1 MNEEIP
7 PIKELRVILKWIIDE
22 SKLKELIEKEGGIA
36 SKPILENIWKN
47 ETAEKNLELM
57 SRIEEPVEPS
67 VPQPDQTILLRDAKE
82 KFDEVMSLGEYLTPD
97 MRTVLFSALKQDQNA
112 VAKESPSLVTVLEV

>member
-1 MNEEIP
+1 MNKEIP

-57 SRIEEPVEPS
+57 S
-67 VPQPDQTILLRDAKE
+67 
-82 KFDEVMSLGEYLTPD
+82 
-97 MRTVLFSALKQDQNA
+97 
-112 VAKESPSLVTVLEV
+112 